1 VLNQLPKRDRSAT
14 EFSSLGTAEA
24 GRTPRPN
31 IATAAILCAEMYIV
45 GDLGTSLAGAGR
57 CEGLGYRLR
66 VLR

>member
-1 VLNQLPKRDRSAT
+1 VLNQLPKRDRSAIGC
-14 EFSSLGTAEA
+14 SSLGTAEA

-45 GDLGTSLAGAGR
+45 GDLGIVLDGTGR